1 MKKSKALLAVV
12 IVLAVAIIAAGIY
25 FIARPKT
32 DAASGAKSITVDV
45 VHADGTSKT
54 FTYQTDAEFLGE
66 VLQSEGLVQ
75 GTESDYGLYITT
87 VDGEKAVYENDG
99 AYWAFYVGEDYASQG
114 VETTPVEDGATYSL
128 VYTTD

>member
-32 DAASGAKSITVDV
+32 DATSGAKSITVDV

-87 VDGEKAVYENDG
+87 VDGEEAVYENDG

>member
-32 DAASGAKSITVDV
+32 DAASGPKSITVDV

>member
-12 IVLAVAIIAAGIY
+12 IVLAVAIIAADIY

-32 DAASGAKSITVDV
+32 DTASGSKSITVDV

-87 VDGEKAVYENDG
+87 VDGEEAVYENDG

>member
-12 IVLAVAIIAAGIY
+12 IVLAVAILAAGIY
-25 FIARPKT
+25 FVTRSKT

-66 VLQSEGLVQ
+66 VLQREGLVQ

-87 VDGEKAVYENDG
+87 VDGEEAVYENDG

-114 VETTPVEDGATYSL
+114 VDTTRVEDGATYSL

>member
-87 VDGEKAVYENDG
+87 VDGEEAVYENDG

-114 VETTPVEDGATYSL
+114 VDTTPVEDGATYSL

>member
-114 VETTPVEDGATYSL
+114 VETTPVEDGAT
-128 VYTTD
+128 

>member
-32 DAASGAKSITVDV
+32 DAASGSKSITVDV

-87 VDGEKAVYENDG
+87 VDGEEAVYENDG

>member
-32 DAASGAKSITVDV
+32 DAASGAKSITIDV

>member
-25 FIARPKT
+25 FVTRSKT
-32 DAASGAKSITVDV
+32 AAASGAKSITVDV

-66 VLQSEGLVQ
+66 VLQREGLVQ

-87 VDGEKAVYENDG
+87 VDGEEAVYENDG

-114 VETTPVEDGATYSL
+114 VDTTPVEDGATYSL

>member
-25 FIARPKT
+25 FIAHPKT

-87 VDGEKAVYENDG
+87 VDGEEAVYENDG

>member
-87 VDGEKAVYENDG
+87 VDGEEAVYENDG

-114 VETTPVEDGATYSL
+114 VETTPVADGATYSL

>member
-25 FIARPKT
+25 FVTRSKT

-66 VLQSEGLVQ
+66 VLQREGLVQ

-87 VDGEKAVYENDG
+87 VDGEEAVYENDG

-114 VETTPVEDGATYSL
+114 VDTTRVEDGATYSL

>member
-45 VHADGTSKT
+45 VHAD

>member
-32 DAASGAKSITVDV
+32 DAASSAKSITVDV

-87 VDGEKAVYENDG
+87 VDGEEAVYENDG

>member
-25 FIARPKT
+25 FVARPKT

-87 VDGEKAVYENDG
+87 VDGEEAVYENDG

-114 VETTPVEDGATYSL
+114 VDTTPVEDGATYSL

>member
-87 VDGEKAVYENDG
+87 VDGEEAVYENDG